1 MVVSPSNSEN
11 GIKVAQNGMVN
22 GRPSNMYN
30 PGNLSL
36 TDLKM
41 NVIMVCPDCKQKIPN
56 IIEEFAS
63 GDLVCGDCGLVLGDR
78 IIDTRSEWRTFANDE
93 GDDPSRVGNAANPF
107 LDGAQLD
114 TLIARGGDGGS
125 GFARDLNKI
134 HSKNTA
140 QKHERNLI
148 LAYKDILSMCDAID
162 LPKSIGDVAKQ
173 LYKEVEDKKLLR
185 GKSNESIIAAC
196 IFIACRQE
204 NVPRTFK
211 EIFALTRVPKRDI
224 GRVVKELQR
233 LLKTNVG
240 GMSSEDLMS
249 RFCSNLSLKMDVQK
263 LAGII
268 SIKAKNMGTLAGK
281 SPVSIAAACIFF
293 VTQLLCAPTES
304 KTISITTGVSEVTIK
319 NTYRQLYNES
329 STLVDSDILKA
340 FPRASIKNL
349 PLP

>member
-1 MVVSPSNSEN
+1 MATPNVSSVPTITPVDMRINVV
-11 GIKVAQNGMVN
+11 
-22 GRPSNMYN
+22 
-30 PGNLSL
+30 L
-36 TDLKM
+36 
-41 NVIMVCPDCKQKIPN
+41 VCPDCKSSVPN
-56 IIEEFAS
+56 IVEEFAS

-114 TLIARGGDGGS
+114 TIIARSGDGGS
-125 GFARDLNKI
+125 GLARDLNKI
-134 HSKNTA
+134 HGKNTA
-140 QKHERNLI
+140 QKHEKNLI
-148 LAYKDILSMCDAID
+148 QAYKEIIGMCDAID

-173 LYKEVEDKKLLR
+173 LYKEVEDNKLLR

-211 EIFALTRVPKRDI
+211 EICALTRVPKRDI

-249 RFCSNLSLKMDVQK
+249 RFCSNLSLNMEIQRI
-263 LAGII
+263 AII
-268 SIKAKNMGTLAGK
+268 LSTKAKNLRTLAGK

-293 VTQLLCAPTES
+293 ATHFLGTPSES
-304 KTISITTGVSEVTIK
+304 KNISNTTGVSEVTIK
-319 NTYRQLYNES
+319 NTYKQLYVGIND
-329 STLVDSDILKA
+329 LVDKDFFKTY
-340 FPRASIKNL
+340 PKASISNL
-349 PLP
+349 PSP

>member
-1 MVVSPSNSEN
+1 MASPNISSVPPVTPSDLRINVV
-11 GIKVAQNGMVN
+11 
-22 GRPSNMYN
+22 
-30 PGNLSL
+30 L
-36 TDLKM
+36 
-41 NVIMVCPDCKQKIPN
+41 VCPDCKSGVPN
-56 IIEEFAS
+56 IVEEFAS

-114 TLIARGGDGGS
+114 TIIARSGDGGS
-125 GFARDLNKI
+125 GLARDLNKI
-134 HSKNTA
+134 HGKNTA
-140 QKHERNLI
+140 QKHEKNLI
-148 LAYKDILSMCDAID
+148 QAYKEIIGMCDAID

-173 LYKEVEDKKLLR
+173 LYKEVEDNKLLR
-185 GKSNESIIAAC
+185 GRSNESIIAAC

-211 EIFALTRVPKRDI
+211 EICALTRVPKRDI

-249 RFCSNLSLKMDVQK
+249 RFCSNLSLGMDVQRI
-263 LAGII
+263 AII
-268 SIKAKNMGTLAGK
+268 LSTKAKNLGTLAGK

-293 VTQLLCAPTES
+293 ATNLLGSPTES
-304 KTISITTGVSEVTIK
+304 KNISNTTGVSEVTIK
-319 NTYRQLYNES
+319 NTYKQLFIGINKLLDDDFFKSYP
-329 STLVDSDILKA
+329 KA
-340 FPRASIKNL
+340 SLSNL
-349 PLP
+349 PSP

>member
-1 MVVSPSNSEN
+1 MLNNPISSSPSDEN
-11 GIKVAQNGMVN
+11 AKTLQTAKA
-22 GRPSNMYN
+22 
-30 PGNLSL
+30 LSSL
-36 TDLKM
+36 SPMDRRL
-41 NVIMVCPDCKQKIPN
+41 NVVLICPDCKKAIPN

-125 GFARDLNKI
+125 GLARDLNKI
-134 HSKNTA
+134 HNKNAA

-148 LAYKDILSMCDAID
+148 MAYKEIVGMCDAID

-233 LLKTNVG
+233 LLKTNVSS
-240 GMSSEDLMS
+240 MSSEDLMS
-249 RFCSNLSLKMDVQK
+249 RFCSNLNLGMDVQK
-263 LAGII
+263 LAGLL
-268 SIKAKNMGTLAGK
+268 SQKARNLSNLAGK
-281 SPVSIAAACIFF
+281 SPVSIAAASIFF
-293 VTQLLCAPTES
+293 VCQLMAINMEI
-304 KTISITTGVSEVTIK
+304 KNISITTGVSEVTIK
-319 NTYRQLYNES
+319 NTYKQLYFGVDKLMDNQ
-329 STLVDSDILKA
+329 TLK
-340 FPRASIKNL
+340 PYPKASISNL
-349 PLP
+349 SAP

>member
-1 MVVSPSNSEN
+1 MNNGLKTLSPQDRLKEN
-11 GIKVAQNGMVN
+11 PQASDALK
-22 GRPSNMYN
+22 
-30 PGNLSL
+30 NLSPI
-36 TDLKM
+36 DLRM
-41 NVIMVCPDCKQKIPN
+41 NVVLVCPDCKTRVPN

-93 GDDPSRVGNAANPF
+93 GDDPSRVGNASNPF

-125 GFARDLNKI
+125 GLARDLNKI
-134 HSKNTA
+134 HGKNTA

-148 LAYKDILSMCDAID
+148 MAYKEIIGMCDAID

-185 GKSNESIIAAC
+185 GKSSESIIAAC

-249 RFCSNLSLKMDVQK
+249 RFCSNLNLGMDVQR
-263 LAGII
+263 LAGIL
-268 SIKAKNMGTLAGK
+268 SQKAKNLGNLAGK
-281 SPVSIAAACIFF
+281 SPVSIAAACIYF
-293 VTQLLCAPTES
+293 VTYLLGTPCES
-304 KTISITTGVSEVTIK
+304 KNISNTTGVSEVTIK
-319 NTYRQLYNES
+319 NTYKQLYAETAILIDNE
-329 STLVDSDILKA
+329 LLKA
-340 FPRASIKNL
+340 NPKASTKNL
-349 PLP
+349 INP